1 MLKQLIQRLL
11 DSRTTPAQAANA
23 SKPVSGIP
31 VEYNPSPSIG
41 IWGQV
46 LPDSIAVS
54 DGYIWAAGR
63 TSAIGGFLQVNSQ
76 AMQITT
82 SGTSIGEGE
91 MLNIFIPVSKGQGF
105 TVYARSMNQIVVRLV
120 RTIGGGYNIL
130 LRRALSCLR
139 PSFNY
144 LPKVFLRAKRS
155 GYLSGRSNWLTPRQ
169 SLKYQR
175 QTHGRPS
182 QCRLTVGQLLKAQTI
197 LQRRLT
203 ATSLKG
209 NTKCSVFASVVSP
222 IALQQF
228 LFRAKKAKPSALP
241 FTQTVR
247 TFPLE
252 HLKHF
257 RLANLETGGALC

>member
-91 MLNIFIPVSKGQGF
+91 ILNIFIPVSKGQGF

-120 RTIGGGYNIL
+120 TTIGGGYNIL
-130 LRRALSCLR
+130 LRRALSCLK

-144 LPKVFLRAKRS
+144 LQRS
-155 GYLSGRSNWLTPRQ
+155 SCKASILTLLINVGPVRQYRTKTFREEVNKISLPPLVAGPCFKLEELMTSPISGSDLKTPQERLAISLTPLVGGNGPRSRYRRVTQ
-169 SLKYQR
+169 SLWILASTR
-175 QTHGRPS
+175 VRGILLLFATN
-182 QCRLTVGQLLKAQTI
+182 RLNN
-197 LQRRLT
+197 LQ
-203 ATSLKG
+203 
-209 NTKCSVFASVVSP
+209 
-222 IALQQF
+222 
-228 LFRAKKAKPSALP
+228 
-241 FTQTVR
+241 
-247 TFPLE
+247 
-252 HLKHF
+252 
-257 RLANLETGGALC
+257 TGGALC